1 MSTSPSSACGCAS
14 GACGVSLTTT
24 DAPLDGDDAHALH
37 AKRERLI
44 LGSSALVYA
53 LTMFFASNIEA
64 ALGIW
69 GLRALYAYIDQR
81 FGKKKKKG
89 NKIALMCS

>member
-53 LTMFFASNIEA
+53 LTMFFATI
-64 ALGIW
+64 
-69 GLRALYAYIDQR
+69 
-81 FGKKKKKG
+81 
-89 NKIALMCS
+89 